1 VTIDFI
7 FILIEQAISQEIF
20 EEKVMQMTRLV
31 ELHCTNVSTG
41 RNLILFR
48 VRDITLDE
56 QKVTELM
63 LVGGIGDG
71 SDMIR
76 YPTYYDLAP
85 ASIC

>member
-1 VTIDFI
+1 MSQK
-7 FILIEQAISQEIF
+7 IL

-31 ELHCTNVSTG
+31 ELHCTIVSTG

-48 VRDITLDE
+48 VRNVTLDE
-56 QKVTELM
+56 QKVTGLKPVEA
-63 LVGGIGDG
+63 IGDG

-76 YPTYYDLAP
+76 YPTYDNLAP